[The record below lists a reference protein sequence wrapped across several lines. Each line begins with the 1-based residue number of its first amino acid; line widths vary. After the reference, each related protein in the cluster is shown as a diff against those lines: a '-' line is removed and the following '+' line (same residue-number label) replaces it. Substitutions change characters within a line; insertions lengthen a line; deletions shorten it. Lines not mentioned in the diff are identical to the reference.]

1 MEKILFSQISIDE
14 LATVIQMTVQK
25 EFEKINNSKTPQPE
39 NEYINRK
46 ETSRILGVSL
56 PTLNEY
62 SKRGLIP
69 SYLIGTRI
77 RYKKEEVLNSLNQ
90 RQFTKGYG
98 RVA

>member
-1 MEKILFSQISIDE
+1 MNDLIFSQISIDE

-39 NEYINRK
+39 NEYLTRK
-46 ETSRILGVSL
+46 ETCRILGVSL
-56 PTLNEY
+56 PTLNDY

-69 SYLIGTRI
+69 SYRIGTRI

-90 RQFTKGYG
+90 RQFTKSYG